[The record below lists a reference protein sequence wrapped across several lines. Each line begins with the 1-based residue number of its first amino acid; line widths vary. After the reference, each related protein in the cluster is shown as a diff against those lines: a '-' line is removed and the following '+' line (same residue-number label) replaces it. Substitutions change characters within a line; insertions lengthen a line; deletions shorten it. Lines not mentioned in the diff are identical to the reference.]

1 MCGIHATISVA
12 KHTELSENLRQLL
25 INRGPDHLGVVE
37 RGISLPSVA
46 PDLRITLNFTSTV
59 LALRGD
65 HVAKQPFQHGNSDS
79 VFCWNGEAWKFDDKV
94 VGGNDGEVIFARLA
108 QCEHGPFAFVFCDP
122 VGQCLYFGRD
132 RLGRRSLLMREEPDG
147 QLLSF
152 SSVADTPASGWEE
165 VQANGIYSIRF
176 HPESSG
182 EKPISLGHR
191 ISRHEWVESGGADLV
206 LGVGSFNK
214 ELPQGAEKQ
223 LDSASPSVSLLHYH
237 LREALK
243 LRVLG
248 IPEPP
253 RPADHQSDVDT
264 RVAVLFSG
272 GLDCTI
278 LARMADELLP
288 TTQGID
294 LINVAF
300 QNPRVSVQKQ
310 GASKPGVVVTDDY
323 ERCPD
328 RQTGRKSFAELKHAC
343 PSRFWRFIAV
353 NVPYEEAMAH
363 KALVVSLIY
372 PHDTEMDLSIALALY
387 FAGRGVGASYTE
399 SAEFDSDAP
408 MVSTPARVLFS
419 GLGADE
425 LFGGYSRHVRAFERE
440 GYQALVN
447 ELELDIARIG
457 QRNLGRDD
465 RVLANW
471 GKEVRF
477 PYLDEG
483 FVRFV
488 MSSPVWEKCD
498 FGNKAHPAD
507 IEPAKRALR
516 LLADQ
521 LSLPVIA
528 RERKRAIQFGTRTAK
543 LGSSTGSD
551 DTSDTSELA
560 EIAPGWLRSH
570 CAGGYQDQARC
581 DIAGKC
587 AVRMDR
593 IIMAQG
599 EVVSWR

>member
-25 INRGPDHLGVVE
+25 INRGPDHLGLVE
-37 RGISLPSVA
+37 REISLPSVA
-46 PDLRITLNFTSTV
+46 PDLRIALNFTSTV

-65 HVAKQPFQHGNSDS
+65 HVAKQPFQHDESDS
-79 VFCWNGEAWKFDDKV
+79 VLCWNGEAWKFGDEV
-94 VGGNDGEVIFARLA
+94 VSGNDGEAIFARLA
-108 QCEHGPFAFVFCDP
+108 QCDRSAAADDRQAHIVNILRKIQGPFAFVFYDS
-122 VGQCLYFGRD
+122 VGHCLYFGRD
-132 RLGRRSLLMREEPDG
+132 RLGRRSLLVREEPDG
-147 QLLSF
+147 QSLSF
-152 SSVADTPASGWEE
+152 SSVADSPATGWEE
-165 VQANGIYSIRF
+165 VQANGIYSVQF
-176 HPESSG
+176 HPGPSG

-206 LGVGSFNK
+206 LGVGDFNK
-214 ELPQGAEKQ
+214 DLPHGAEGQ
-223 LDSASPSVSLLHYH
+223 LDSASPT
-237 LREALK
+237 
-243 LRVLG
+243 
-248 IPEPP
+248 P

-288 TTQGID
+288 ATQGID

-300 QNPRVSVQKQ
+300 QNPRVAAQKQ
-310 GASKPGVVVTDDY
+310 AAPKTGVVVTDDY

-328 RQTGRKSFAELKHAC
+328 RQTGRKSFAELKRAC
-343 PSRFWRFIAV
+343 PSRYWRFIAV

-363 KALVVSLIY
+363 KARVVSLIY

-387 FAGRGVGASYTE
+387 FAGRGVGNSYTE
-399 SAEFDSDAP
+399 SAEFNPDAST
-408 MVSTPARVLFS
+408 VSTPARVLFS

-440 GYQALVN
+440 GYPALVD

-483 FVRFV
+483 FVRFS

-498 FGNKAHPAD
+498 FGNKAHAAD

-528 RERKRAIQFGTRTAK
+528 REKKRAIQFGTRTAK
-543 LGSSTGSD
+543 LGSTTGRLKGTASI
-551 DTSDTSELA
+551 S
-560 EIAPGWLRSH
+560 LRDS
-570 CAGGYQDQARC
+570 
-581 DIAGKC
+581 
-587 AVRMDR
+587 
-593 IIMAQG
+593 
-599 EVVSWR
+599 

>member
-12 KHTELSENLRQLL
+12 RYIELSENLRQLL
-25 INRGPDHLGVVE
+25 SNRGPDHFGLVE
-37 RGISLPSVA
+37 REIFLPSVA
-46 PDLRITLNFTSTV
+46 PDLRIALNFTSTV

-65 HVAKQPFQHGNSDS
+65 HVAKQPFQHGGSDS
-79 VFCWNGEAWKFDDKV
+79 VLCWNGEAWKFEDEV
-94 VGGNDGEVIFARLA
+94 VSGNDGESIFARLA
-108 QCEHGPFAFVFCDP
+108 QCNLGAAAEDRQAHILNTLRKIQGPFAFVFYDS

-132 RLGRRSLLMREEPDG
+132 RLGRRSLLMKEESDG
-147 QLLSF
+147 QSLSF
-152 SSVADTPASGWEE
+152 SSVADSPAAGWEE
-165 VQANGIYSIRF
+165 VQANGIYSVRF
-176 HPESSG
+176 YPESSG
-182 EKPISLGHR
+182 EKPIFLGHH
-191 ISRHEWVESGGADLV
+191 ISRHEWVETGGADLV

-214 ELPQGAEKQ
+214 DLPQGAEDQ
-223 LDSASPSVSLLHYH
+223 LDSASPCVSSLHHH
-237 LREALK
+237 LREALE

-253 RPADHQSDVDT
+253 RPADHLSDVDT
-264 RVAVLFSG
+264 RVAILFSG

-288 TTQGID
+288 ATQGID

-300 QNPRVSVQKQ
+300 QNPRVAAQKQ
-310 GASKPGVVVTDDY
+310 AAPKPGVVVADDY

-328 RQTGRKSFAELKHAC
+328 RQTGRKSFAELKRAC
-343 PSRFWRFIAV
+343 PSRDWRFIAV

-363 KALVVSLIY
+363 KARVVSLIY

-387 FAGRGVGASYTE
+387 FAGRGVGVGYTE
-399 SAEFDSDAP
+399 SAEFNPDAP

-425 LFGGYSRHVRAFERE
+425 LFGGYYRHVRAFERE
-440 GYQALVN
+440 GYPALVD

-471 GKEVRF
+471 SKEVRF

-483 FVRFV
+483 FVRFAI
-488 MSSPVWEKCD
+488 SSPVWEKCD
-498 FGNKAHPAD
+498 FGNKSHAVD

-521 LSLPVIA
+521 LGLPVIA
-528 RERKRAIQFGTRTAK
+528 REKKRAIQFGTRTAK
-543 LGSSTGSD
+543 LGSTTGRLKGTASI
-551 DTSDTSELA
+551 SL
-560 EIAPGWLRSH
+560 
-570 CAGGYQDQARC
+570 
-581 DIAGKC
+581 
-587 AVRMDR
+587 
-593 IIMAQG
+593 QG
-599 EVVSWR
+599 A